1 MKKSLPIIL
10 SAAMAFSMFSS
21 VALGAATAKSSA
33 DFYDLNNLDAASK
46 IKFDAMISAGIFDG
60 VGEGNFGLKD
70 KMNRAQFAKVAALV
84 FGLPVDASLKSSS
97 FNDVSADDPANGY
110 ALPYIESLKNA
121 NLTDGYGANSYNPAG
136 EVTKE
141 QLAAFL
147 IRGLSKDAEA
157 KAAQGM
163 NDNTVSDWAK
173 GYAALASQ
181 LKLME
186 NDADGMFEGKTAATR
201 EQLVTSSYEAKQQYI
216 PGSIVVKPSTPSTPS
231 NSVQLSTGEM
241 PSYTLTNNVQAQ
253 PKGLLQEKTASGWR
267 FGAAIKLSNTSG
279 STVRIPD
286 YELRV
291 KASDGTVYTLKA
303 STDNVRS
310 IEPQSTV
317 ELSYM
322 SEIDK
327 IADFNL
333 TDLLWVDVDDQVYPK
348 KETLLADASV
358 ESFVWRG
365 SEATI
370 QDPALLGNWGFTFTI
385 PGENSPLKYTATNM
399 TKQFTGQAPTYIVQ
413 VKVENP
419 ASYAATVPSF
429 TLSGQASGRSFIG
442 TRVEQSSVILNPGEQ
457 KYINFAIT
465 TEPDTQLNAFYV
477 LSSHNFLKQGA
488 TAPVQYFTGR
498 IGFKLPTASETQ
510 TALPTYVLGKP
521 IAVDSLSKAVNPQME
536 VALQNIEWFENDG
549 RDYKTA
555 VAKIKFTN
563 KSGSVIPVP
572 KLGADIVS
580 SNGVNYNGVQSTT
593 SVNDVLPGMGAV
605 QMYAFTVPSSENA
618 NQFTLRLLEQQG
630 QQASAGSQAQSGS
643 QAQQQPAQATPA
655 QQAQTTYKT
664 PIAQVNVTLSA
675 LTPTGNEFS
684 FYPYQVKM
692 DSFNITNYAAKN
704 AVTNS
709 YGYTYKLEM
718 GLDIKTTDAVLADP
732 ANPKLLF
739 QLEGPDGKRLGSK
752 TYSLSGDS
760 RLMSG
765 NQSVMFDSASDTLES
780 PISIKVYELV
790 TTPYG
795 DARRL
800 LTTLKN

>member
-1 MKKSLPIIL
+1 MKKSLSMIL

-21 VALGAATAKSSA
+21 VALGAGIAKSST
-33 DFYDLNNLDAASK
+33 DFNDLNNLDAASK

-70 KMNRAQFAKVAALV
+70 KMNRAQFAKVAALI

-97 FNDVSADDPANGY
+97 FTDVSADDPANGY

-147 IRGLSKDAEA
+147 IRGLSKEAEA
-157 KAAQGM
+157 KATQGV
-163 NDNTVSDWAK
+163 NDTTVSAWAR
-173 GYAALASQ
+173 GYASLATQ

-186 NDADGMFEGKTAATR
+186 NGADGTFGGNSAATR
-201 EQLVTSSYEAKQQYI
+201 EQLVTSSYEAKQQFI
-216 PGSIVVKPSTPSTPS
+216 PGSIVVKPTVPS
-231 NSVQLSTGEM
+231 NTVQLSTGEM
-241 PSYTLTNNVQAQ
+241 PSYPLTNNVQAQ
-253 PKGLLQEKTASGWR
+253 PKGLLQEKTAGGWR
-267 FGAAIKLSNTSG
+267 FGAAIKLTNTSG

-303 STDNVRS
+303 SSDNVRS

-333 TDLLWVDVDDQVYPK
+333 TNLLWIDVDDQVYPK
-348 KETLLADASV
+348 QETLLADAPI

-370 QDPALLGNWGFTFTI
+370 QDPALLGNWGVTFTI
-385 PGENSPLKYTATNM
+385 PGENSPLKYSATNM

-413 VKVENP
+413 VKVVNP
-419 ASYAATVPSF
+419 ASYAATVPNF
-429 TLSGQASGRSFIG
+429 TLSGQAEGRSFVG
-442 TRVEQSSVILNPGEQ
+442 NRVEQSSVILNPGEQ

-477 LSSHNFLKQGA
+477 LSGHNFLKQGA
-488 TAPVQYFTGR
+488 TAPIQYFTGR
-498 IGFKLPTASETQ
+498 IGFKLPAASETQ
-510 TALPTYVLGKP
+510 TALPSYVIGKP
-521 IAVDSLSKAVNPQME
+521 ITVDSLSKAVNPQME

-555 VAKIKFTN
+555 VAKIKYTN
-563 KSGSVIPVP
+563 RSGSVIPVP

-580 SNGVNYNGVQSTT
+580 SNGVTYNGIQSTS

-605 QMYAFTVPSSENA
+605 QMYAFTVPGSENA

-630 QQASAGSQAQSGS
+630 QQAQASSQAA
-643 QAQQQPAQATPA
+643 QAQPT
-655 QQAQTTYKT
+655 QQAQPSYKT
-664 PIAQVNVTLSA
+664 PIAQVNVTMNS
-675 LTPTGNEFS
+675 LTSVGNEFS
-684 FYPYQVKM
+684 FYPYQVRM

-718 GLDIKTTDAVLADP
+718 GLDIKTTDAVIADP

-752 TYSLSGDS
+752 TYALSGDN

-765 NQSVMFDSASDTLES
+765 NQSIMFDSASDTLES
-780 PISIKVYELV
+780 PISIKVYEVV

-800 LTTLKN
+800 LTTLKD